1 MGLVLFSCQELIT
14 ARLQKEVYE
23 WLLEG
28 NLSFAGKFHIKY
40 EMEFHGKMKIIELTP
55 GYDLALADLIR
66 FNLKKHHLA
75 YADYI
80 QGNRTFLEVSEDYRR
95 V

>member
-1 MGLVLFSCQELIT
+1 M
-14 ARLQKEVYE
+14 
-23 WLLEG
+23 
-28 NLSFAGKFHIKY
+28 N
-40 EMEFHGKMKIIELTP
+40 EMEMKARANLRKMKIIELIP

-80 QGNRTFLEVSEDYRR
+80 QGSRTFLEVSEDYRR

>member
-1 MGLVLFSCQELIT
+1 M
-14 ARLQKEVYE
+14 
-23 WLLEG
+23 
-28 NLSFAGKFHIKY
+28 AGAMSAKD
-40 EMEFHGKMKIIELTP
+40 GKMKIIELTP

-80 QGNRTFLEVSEDYRR
+80 QGSRTFLEVSEDYRR

>member
-1 MGLVLFSCQELIT
+1 MKISELI
-14 ARLQKEVYE
+14 
-23 WLLEG
+23 
-28 NLSFAGKFHIKY
+28 
-40 EMEFHGKMKIIELTP
+40 P